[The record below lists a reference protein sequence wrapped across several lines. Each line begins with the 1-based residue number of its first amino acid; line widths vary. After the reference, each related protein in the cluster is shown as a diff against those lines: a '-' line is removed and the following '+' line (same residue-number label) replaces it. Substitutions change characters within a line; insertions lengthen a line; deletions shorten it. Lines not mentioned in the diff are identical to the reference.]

1 MATFAD
7 LGIISQKL
15 VEGYFGNYLALAVA
29 LYFVFLTAYLFNG
42 VPFNVA
48 FVTLTPM
55 FSLFVTSGWLGA
67 NEWIVGLV
75 LVILALIIAP
85 VLFNIYNS
93 P

>member
-1 MATFAD
+1 MASFAD

-75 LVILALIIAP
+75 LVILALIIAL
-85 VLFNIYNS
+85 VLFSIYNS